1 MTKKVSIAAVALLVI
16 VGGLLIAGQWSLHRS
31 SEEVC
36 GFCARHI
43 HPQAGVIAEVGGR
56 RRHVCCAHCAVT
68 EGLQEHK
75 PVRLFEVTD
84 YNTRRKLDPRQA
96 WYVDGS
102 RIVACTHDM
111 TLMNEMKQVEQARFD
126 RCSPGTFAFAS
137 RAEAD
142 TFAANNGGV
151 VRNMED
157 MLAGVSAGEAK
168 Q

>member
-1 MTKKVSIAAVALLVI
+1 MARKVPMAALLLLV
-16 VGGLLIAGQWSLHRS
+16 VVAGLLIAGEWSLHRR

-111 TLMNEMKQVEQARFD
+111 TRMNEMKQVEQAGFD